1 MTPGPV
7 STAGSPAKRRGH
19 PAGGVAEA
27 PAPTGP
33 AAVVSAGP
41 APQAA
46 LAAGAALVAM
56 RAAVASQAGLEEFE
70 ALERLE
76 EEDVALEVG
85 AVAGPGAFVA
95 DTAAGAAE
103 ALGAEVT
110 PEGRTGGLTE
120 KRRAPV
126 GWLQLAAVSA
136 VVAIVLAASGWEL
149 SGGSLS
155 VMETASM
162 CPTACVGSLVADRP
176 VAGPVHVGE
185 LVSFHPPD
193 SFAETYTHYVYRIF
207 SNGMIQTRG
216 AAEAKPDPWLITR
229 SDIVSR
235 TAFTVWGLGWLLKAL
250 PMLAVGILL
259 WVVAR
264 RWIAEKSRRSWDR
277 IWLAMLVVVPLW
289 VLHPL
294 VQGAVRGVSKD
305 LAHRHWTVANVI
317 NTGLLPVSFST
328 SRGEA
333 VGHVSS
339 TAYAQV
345 AGPVSKSG
353 YLLVREAI
361 SLYWWGWVLCALVV
375 LSPMLGYLW
384 HVLRDDETAAP
395 PAGEAALSG
404 GPEGTAPVPDREI
417 PAVQLGGF
425 VAEGSEERPALD
437 LSQV

>member
-1 MTPGPV
+1 
-7 STAGSPAKRRGH
+7 
-19 PAGGVAEA
+19 VAEA
-27 PAPTGP
+27 PVPTGP
-33 AAVVSAGP
+33 AAVVAAGP

-56 RAAVASQAGLEEFE
+56 RAAVASQAGLGELE
-70 ALERLE
+70 ALERLQ
-76 EEDVALEVG
+76 EEDLPLKVG
-85 AVAGPGAFVA
+85 AVAGPGPVVTG
-95 DTAAGAAE
+95 TAPGAPE
-103 ALGAEVT
+103 ALVAGPT
-110 PEGRTGGLTE
+110 PLGRTGSLTK

-126 GWLQLAAVSA
+126 GLLQLAAVGA

-155 VMETASM
+155 VMETPSM

-216 AAEAKPDPWLITR
+216 AAELKPDPWLITR

-235 TAFTVWGLGWLLKAL
+235 TVFTVWGLGWLLRAL
-250 PMLAVGILL
+250 PMLAVGVLL

-264 RWIAEKSRRSWDR
+264 QWITEKSRRSWDR
-277 IWLAMLVVVPLW
+277 IWLAMLVVVPVW

-294 VQGAVRGVSKD
+294 VRGAVRGVSED
-305 LAHRHWTVANVI
+305 LAHHHWTVANVI

-333 VGHVSS
+333 VAHVSS
-339 TAYAQV
+339 TAAAQV

-353 YLLVREAI
+353 YLLVRETI

-384 HVLRDDETAAP
+384 HVLRDDETAPSA
-395 PAGEAALSG
+395 AGEAALLV
-404 GPEGTAPVPDREI
+404 GPEGTVPVPNREI
-417 PAVQLGGF
+417 PAGQLGVL
-425 VAEGSEERPALD
+425 VAEGSEGRPALD